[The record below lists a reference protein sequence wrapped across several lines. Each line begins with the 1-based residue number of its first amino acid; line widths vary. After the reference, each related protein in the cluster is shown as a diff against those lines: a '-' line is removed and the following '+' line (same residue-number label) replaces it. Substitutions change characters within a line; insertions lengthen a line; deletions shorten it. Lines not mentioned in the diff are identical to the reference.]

1 MAEHTV
7 TYDEKVRGWTS
18 FHSYIPEASVNLNNE
33 YFTFKNGELYLHNKV
48 NGDRNTFYGES
59 YNTEVEVVANA
70 EPSDV
75 KIFKTIEIE
84 GDKKD
89 WDVTVVTDLDEGHID
104 SSSFEEKEGFY
115 YSYIRRNSDDLVETE
130 LLSVQGVGNIQIV
143 NNNVFTFISV
153 PSNINIGDV
162 LFMASGS
169 QYNRIGAILNKDGT
183 TITVGAAEY
192 VPSANDFA
200 FVAKDPVAES
210 YGLKG
215 YYANVR
221 LVSEVTDPIELYAV
235 NSEVAKSFP

>member
-1 MAEHTV
+1 M
-7 TYDEKVRGWTS
+7 
-18 FHSYIPEASVNLNNE
+18 
-33 YFTFKNGELYLHNKV
+33 
-48 NGDRNTFYGES
+48 
-59 YNTEVEVVANA
+59 
-70 EPSDV
+70 
-75 KIFKTIEIE
+75 
-84 GDKKD
+84 
-89 WDVTVVTDLDEGHID
+89 
-104 SSSFEEKEGFY
+104 
-115 YSYIRRNSDDLVETE
+115 
-130 LLSVQGVGNIQIV
+130 LSVQGVGNIQIV